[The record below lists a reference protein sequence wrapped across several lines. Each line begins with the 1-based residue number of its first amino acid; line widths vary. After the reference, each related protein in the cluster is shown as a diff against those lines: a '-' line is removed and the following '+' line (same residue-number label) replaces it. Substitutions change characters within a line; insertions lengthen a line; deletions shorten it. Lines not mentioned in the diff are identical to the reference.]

1 MKKYEGGIPM
11 NISKRI
17 EVMQASPI
25 RKLVPFADK
34 IKDKIKKEG
43 KKVYHLNIGQPDIK
57 TPDVFFEAVKNFD
70 RPVIAYANSQ
80 GEKVMIESMVKYYAK
95 QKMNFRY
102 EDIII
107 TQGGSEALIFA
118 MFVTCDYGDEILVP
132 EPFYT
137 NYNGFASLAGVH
149 LVPITTKA
157 EEGFHLP
164 KKDVIV
170 SKVTAKTKAIMLA
183 NPGNPTGTVYREDE
197 IRMVADI
204 AKEHNLFI
212 ISDEVYKEYVYDG
225 ERFISFATLSDV
237 EDRVIVTDSVSK
249 RYSACGARIGCIC
262 CKNKEV
268 MQNVMKLAQSRLC
281 VATIEQVASAA
292 LVDTPDEYMEDSYN
306 KYKTRRDIAY
316 EALSKMEGVI
326 CEKPHGAFYVIVKLP
341 IENAEHFAQWMLT
354 DFSLNNETVMF
365 APAEG
370 FYATE
375 GLGKD
380 EVRLS
385 FCIDEEDTK
394 RAMELFEAGL
404 KEYQKS
410 FK

>member
-1 MKKYEGGIPM
+1 
-11 NISKRI
+11 
-17 EVMQASPI
+17 
-25 RKLVPFADK
+25 
-34 IKDKIKKEG
+34 
-43 KKVYHLNIGQPDIK
+43 
-57 TPDVFFEAVKNFD
+57 
-70 RPVIAYANSQ
+70 
-80 GEKVMIESMVKYYAK
+80 
-95 QKMNFRY
+95 
-102 EDIII
+102 
-107 TQGGSEALIFA
+107 
-118 MFVTCDYGDEILVP
+118 
-132 EPFYT
+132 
-137 NYNGFASLAGVH
+137 
-149 LVPITTKA
+149 
-157 EEGFHLP
+157 
-164 KKDVIV
+164 
-170 SKVTAKTKAIMLA
+170 
-183 NPGNPTGTVYREDE
+183 
-197 IRMVADI
+197 
-204 AKEHNLFI
+204 
-212 ISDEVYKEYVYDG
+212 
-225 ERFISFATLSDV
+225 
-237 EDRVIVTDSVSK
+237 
-249 RYSACGARIGCIC
+249 
-262 CKNKEV
+262 
-268 MQNVMKLAQSRLC
+268 NVMKLAQSRLC

>member
-1 MKKYEGGIPM
+1 M

-17 EVMQASPI
+17 EAMQASPI
-25 RKLVPFADK
+25 RKLVPFA
-34 IKDKIKKEG
+34 DKIKKEG

-57 TPDVFFEAVKNFD
+57 TPDVFFEAVKKFD

-80 GEKVMIESMVKYYAK
+80 GEKVMIQSMVKYYEK
-95 QKMNFRY
+95 QKMGFQY

-118 MFVTCDYGDEILVP
+118 MFVTCDFGDEILVP

-149 LVPITTKA
+149 LIPITTKA
-157 EEGFHLP
+157 ENGFHLP
-164 KKDVIV
+164 KKEVII
-170 SKVTAKTKAIMLA
+170 SKITEKTRAIMLA

-197 IRMVADI
+197 IRMIADI

-225 ERFISFATLSDV
+225 ERFISFATLPDV
-237 EDRVIVTDSVSK
+237 ADRVIVTDSVSK
-249 RYSACGARIGCIC
+249 RYSACGARIGCIS

-268 MQNVMKLAQSRLC
+268 IQNVMKLAQSRLC

-385 FCIDEEDTK
+385 FCIDEKDTK

-404 KEYQKS
+404 KEYK
-410 FK
+410 KNHK

>member
-25 RKLVPFADK
+25 RKLVPFA
-34 IKDKIKKEG
+34 DKIKKEG

-262 CKNKEV
+262 SKNKEV